1 LRVPSE
7 RCSRPLGVVW
17 SESGVVPED
26 VAKYAAERGV
36 RIVRGPRELRE
47 LLDRLA
53 EERDGRARRASE
65 G

>member
-1 LRVPSE
+1 
-7 RCSRPLGVVW
+7 
-17 SESGVVPED
+17 VPED